1 MAYAALAHLNA
12 VVGLYTSLF
21 PTIIYVIFGTSRHIT
36 LGMFAVAAL
45 MTGSALERRM
55 EVAAFAILQL
65 HFITVYL
72 ADPVV
77 GGFTTGAAC
86 HVFASQMPKLI
97 GVRIP
102 PRHGPLG
109 LFKIPYFLFD
119 FALSLKRTNVYV
131 LIMSLISITILMSGK
146 YLINPPVQQRIRVPI
161 PFELLP
167 IPALPDF
174 RHFAAFLLD
183 AFLIAVVIYSVT
195 VSVGKVFA
203 KKHNYQI
210 RPSQELRAM
219 ALCQLVGGF
228 LSCHPASGSLSR
240 AVINSQLGATSSVSS
255 LSS

>member
-55 EVAAFAILQL
+55 EVVLGKSTDLSIEAEQAKNAELTIRLVSTATATLTFPIQAAFAILQL

-102 PRHGPLG
+102 ARHGPLG
-109 LFKIPYFLFD
+109 LFKIPY
-119 FALSLKRTNVYV
+119 
-131 LIMSLISITILMSGK
+131 
-146 YLINPPVQQRIRVPI
+146 
-161 PFELLP
+161 
-167 IPALPDF
+167 
-174 RHFAAFLLD
+174 
-183 AFLIAVVIYSVT
+183 
-195 VSVGKVFA
+195 
-203 KKHNYQI
+203 
-210 RPSQELRAM
+210 ELRAM